1 MSIFTKRSN
10 GTVDILAADTVIYTV
25 QDGER
30 IAVSHFGCDS
40 TAATTVT
47 YFRSPNDTSA
57 SGNRLDSQVFAVDET
72 FDIGGVVGAGFT
84 AGERI
89 IAVGLAT
96 GVNATMAYTLYNGDD
111 V

>member
-1 MSIFTKRSN
+1 MTIFTKRDN
-10 GTVDILAADTVIYTV
+10 GTVDILAADTVIFTV
-25 QDGER
+25 QDNER
-30 IAVSHFGCDS
+30 IAVSYLSSFS

-47 YFRSPNDTSA
+47 YFRSPDDTSA
-57 SGNRLDSQVFAVDET
+57 AGEQLDEQIFTVSSRS
-72 FDIGGVVGAGFT
+72 DIGGVVGAGFS

-96 GVNATMAYTLYNGDD
+96 GVNATMAYTLYDGDD

>member
-25 QDGER
+25 ETAER
-30 IAVSHFGCDS
+30 IAVSHFSCFS
-40 TAATTVT
+40 TASTTVT
-47 YFRSPNDTSA
+47 FFRSPNDTSA
-57 SGNRLDSQVFAVDET
+57 SGKQIDEQVFTANSR
-72 FDIGGVVGAGFT
+72 FDIGGIVGDGFEE
-84 AGERI
+84 GERI

-96 GVNATMAYTLYNGDD
+96 GVNATMAYTLYDGDD